1 MKKIDGNNL
10 KTFKDFL
17 IVEGEKVNIVFST
30 AKYDRSFN
38 RNNDEGLKNIESLK
52 VDFNVNEVVYLHQ
65 IHSDN
70 VFVFNNNAKEFIE
83 KEGDAIVTNK
93 ENVIIG
99 AFTADCV
106 PVVLVDE
113 VEGVIA
119 AIHSGWKGTF
129 NSITKKSIEKMIQEY
144 GTRIE
149 NIKVYIG
156 PHIRQCCYEV
166 SEELKERFLDKTK
179 IDENELFNG
188 RNLSMERCILE
199 DLRSLKIEEDNIYT
213 INLCTYCE
221 EEIKLFSYRKSVGSY
236 GRLFTFAYKKQ

>member
-1 MKKIDGNNL
+1 MKKIDRNNL

-52 VDFNVNEVVYLHQ
+52 IDFNVNEVVYLHQ

-221 EEIKLFSYRKSVGSY
+221 EEIKLFSYRKSVGTY
-236 GRLFTFAYKKQ
+236 GRLFTFAYKK

>member
-1 MKKIDGNNL
+1 MKKIDIDNL
-10 KTFKDFL
+10 KIFKDFL
-17 IVEGEKVNIVFST
+17 IVEGEKINIVFST
-30 AKYDRSFN
+30 AKNDRSFN
-38 RNNDEGLKNIESLK
+38 RNNDEGLINIESLK
-52 VDFNVNEVVYLHQ
+52 RDFNVNEVVYLHQ

-70 VFVFNNNAKEFIE
+70 VIVFNDNAKEFIE

-93 ENVIIG
+93 GNVIIG

-113 VEGVIA
+113 IEGVIA

-129 NSITKKSIEKMIQEY
+129 NSITKKSIEKMIKEY

-156 PHIRQCCYEV
+156 PHIRQCCYEI
-166 SEELKERFLDKTK
+166 SEELKEKFLDKIK

-199 DLRSLKIEEDNIYT
+199 DLRSLNIDEDNIYT

>member
-1 MKKIDGNNL
+1 MKKIDRNNL

-52 VDFNVNEVVYLHQ
+52 IDFNVNEVVYLHQ

-199 DLRSLKIEEDNIYT
+199 DLRSLKIEEDNIDT

-221 EEIKLFSYRKSVGSY
+221 EEIKLFSYRKSVGTY
-236 GRLFTFAYKKQ
+236 GRLFTFAYKK

>member
-1 MKKIDGNNL
+1 MKKIDRENL

-17 IVEGEKVNIVFST
+17 LIEGDNINIVFST
-30 AKYDRSFN
+30 AEYNRSFN

-70 VFVFNNNAKEFIE
+70 VFIFNGNTEEFIE

-129 NSITKKSIEKMIQEY
+129 NSITKKSVEKMIQEY

-166 SEELKERFLDKTK
+166 SEELKEKFLDKTK

-199 DLRSLKIEEDNIYT
+199 DLRNLKIEEENIYT
-213 INLCTYCE
+213 VSLCTYCE
-221 EEIKLFSYRKSVGSY
+221 EDIKLFSYRKSVGTY
-236 GRLFTFAYKKQ
+236 GRLFTFVYKK

>member
-1 MKKIDGNNL
+1 MKKIDRNNL

-17 IVEGEKVNIVFST
+17 IVKGEKVNIVFST

-83 KEGDAIVTNK
+83 REGDAIVTNK

-221 EEIKLFSYRKSVGSY
+221 EEIKLFSYRKSVGTY
-236 GRLFTFAYKKQ
+236 GRLFTFAYKK

>member
-1 MKKIDGNNL
+1 MKKIDRENL

-17 IVEGEKVNIVFST
+17 LIEGYNINIVFST
-30 AKYDRSFN
+30 AEYNRSFN

-70 VFVFNNNAKEFIE
+70 VFIFNGNTEEFIE

-129 NSITKKSIEKMIQEY
+129 NSITKKSVEKMIQEY

-166 SEELKERFLDKTK
+166 SEELKEKFLDKTK

-199 DLRSLKIEEDNIYT
+199 DLRNLKIEEENIYT
-213 INLCTYCE
+213 VSLCTYCE
-221 EEIKLFSYRKSVGSY
+221 EDIKLFSYRKSVGTY
-236 GRLFTFAYKKQ
+236 GRLFTFVYKK

>member
-1 MKKIDGNNL
+1 MKKIDRNNL

-38 RNNDEGLKNIESLK
+38 RNNDEGLNNIESLK

-70 VFVFNNNAKEFIE
+70 VFVFNDNAKEFIE

-221 EEIKLFSYRKSVGSY
+221 EEIKLFSYRKSVGTY
-236 GRLFTFAYKKQ
+236 GRLFTFAYKK

>member
-1 MKKIDGNNL
+1 MKKIDINNL
-10 KTFKDFL
+10 KKIKEFL
-17 IVEGEKVNIVFST
+17 VVEGDKVDIVFST
-30 AKYDRSFN
+30 AKDDRSFN
-38 RNNDEGLKNIESLK
+38 RNTDEGLRNIESLK
-52 VDFNVNEVVYLHQ
+52 EDFNVNEVIYLHQ
-65 IHSDN
+65 THSDN
-70 VFVFNNNAKEFIE
+70 VLVFNGDAEEFRE

-106 PVVLVDE
+106 PVILVDE
-113 VEGVIA
+113 VKGVIA

-129 NSITKKSIEKMIQEY
+129 NSISKKSIEKMIQEY
-144 GTRIE
+144 GTKVE
-149 NIKVYIG
+149 DIKVYIG

-166 SEELKERFLDKTK
+166 SEELKEKFLNRTK
-179 IDENELFNG
+179 IDENELFKG

-221 EEIKLFSYRKSVGSY
+221 EKIKLFSYRKSVGTY
-236 GRLFTFAYKKQ
+236 GRLFTFAYKK

>member
-99 AFTADCV
+99 ASTADCV

-221 EEIKLFSYRKSVGSY
+221 EEIKLFSYRKSVGTY
-236 GRLFTFAYKKQ
+236 GRLFTFAYKK

>member
-1 MKKIDGNNL
+1 MKKIDRNNL

-221 EEIKLFSYRKSVGSY
+221 EEIKLFSYRKSVGTY
-236 GRLFTFAYKKQ
+236 GRLFTFAYKK

>member
-1 MKKIDGNNL
+1 MKKIDRNNL
-10 KTFKDFL
+10 KTFNDFL
-17 IVEGEKVNIVFST
+17 IVEGEKINIVFST
-30 AKYDRSFN
+30 AEYDRSFN
-38 RNNDEGLKNIESLK
+38 RNNDEGLKNIKSLK
-52 VDFNVNEVVYLHQ
+52 IDFNVSEVIYLHQ

-70 VFVFNNNAKEFIE
+70 VFVFNDKANEFIE

-99 AFTADCV
+99 VFTADCV

-119 AIHSGWKGTF
+119 TIHSGWKGTF
-129 NSITKKSIEKMIQEY
+129 NSITKKSVEKMIQEY
-144 GTRIE
+144 GTRVE

-166 SEELKERFLDKTK
+166 SEELKERFLDKTQ
-179 IDENELFNG
+179 IDKNELFKG

-199 DLRSLKIEEDNIYT
+199 DLKSLKIAEDNIYT
-213 INLCTYCE
+213 VNLCTYCE
-221 EEIKLFSYRKSVGSY
+221 EEIKLFSYRKSVGTY
-236 GRLFTFAYKKQ
+236 GRLFTFAYKK

>member
-1 MKKIDGNNL
+1 MKKIDRANL
-10 KTFKDFL
+10 KIFKDFL

-30 AKYDRSFN
+30 AKDNRSFN
-38 RNNDEGLKNIESLK
+38 RNNDEGLKNLESLK
-52 VDFNVNEVVYLHQ
+52 DDFNVNEVVYLHQ

-70 VFVFNNNAKEFIE
+70 VFGFKDNAEEFIE
-83 KEGDAIVTNK
+83 KEGDAIVTDK

-106 PVVLVDE
+106 PVILVDE
-113 VEGVIA
+113 VKGVIA

-144 GTRIE
+144 GTKIE

-166 SEELKERFLDKTK
+166 SEELKEKFLDRTK
-179 IDENELFNG
+179 IDVNELFNG
-188 RNLSMERCILE
+188 RNLSMERCIIE

-221 EEIKLFSYRKSVGSY
+221 EEIKLFSYRKSVGTY
-236 GRLFTFAYKKQ
+236 GRLFTFAYKK

>member
-1 MKKIDGNNL
+1 MKKIDRNNL

-65 IHSDN
+65 IHSNN

-83 KEGDAIVTNK
+83 REGDAIVTNK

-221 EEIKLFSYRKSVGSY
+221 EEIKLFSYRKSVGTY
-236 GRLFTFAYKKQ
+236 GRLFTFAYKK